1 MTVLSNPE
9 PSSYDSLQPAL
20 PSCIELQNSADWRF
34 TLVLSV
40 NKTVN
45 IFVHVGSQW
54 GIPHE
59 PFMLYGT
66 NWAGNLLWCFRSSC
80 WPSEMSFFTNVLKN
94 NSDLRYISA
103 VTRNVRNERRT
114 LDNSTEKKC
123 VLYMCCIMLPN
134 EVLLFQVT
142 WRLRVRCG
150 LRAAHVLHWFMHLP
164 SQSLKIKLQKY
175 I

>member
-1 MTVLSNPE
+1 MPLTSLFIRVALKYKTVRTDVSHD
-9 PSSYDSLQPAL
+9 SSVLTKLFTFLFMLAHNERFITNLVCFMEQTEQGTFFGVSGTVADPVKWASLQ
-20 PSCIELQNSADWRF
+20 
-34 TLVLSV
+34 
-40 NKTVN
+40 
-45 IFVHVGSQW
+45 
-54 GIPHE
+54 
-59 PFMLYGT
+59 
-66 NWAGNLLWCFRSSC
+66 
-80 WPSEMSFFTNVLKN
+80 NVLKN
-94 NSDLRYISA
+94 ISDLRYTPA

-150 LRAAHVLHWFMHLP
+150 LRAAHVLHCFMYLP
-164 SQSLKIKLQKY
+164 GQSLKVKLQKY